1 MLLPQGSWMYD
12 NLNPKLPA
20 KLVDVT
26 PWVKTKVWPSRT
38 MAPLTPI
45 AVPPQAKAI
54 ASQKTPPLKK
64 KIINWSW
71 GTIPFFFLILALTA

>member
-26 PWVKTKVWPSRT
+26 PWVKTKVWPSRK

-54 ASQKTPPLKK
+54 ASQKTPPLKSK
-64 KIINWSW
+64 KKES
-71 GTIPFFFLILALTA
+71 LTAHGE

>member
-1 MLLPQGSWMYD
+1 MYD

-26 PWVKTKVWPSRT
+26 PWVKTKVWPSRK

-64 KIINWSW
+64 KS
-71 GTIPFFFLILALTA
+71 LTADGE

>member
-1 MLLPQGSWMYD
+1 MYD

-26 PWVKTKVWPSRT
+26 PWVKTKVWPSRK

-54 ASQKTPPLKK
+54 ASQKTPPLKSK
-64 KIINWSW
+64 KKNH
-71 GTIPFFFLILALTA
+71 

>member
-1 MLLPQGSWMYD
+1 MLLPQGSWRYD

-26 PWVKTKVWPSRT
+26 PWVKTKVWPSRK

-54 ASQKTPPLKK
+54 ASQKTPPLKSK
-64 KIINWSW
+64 KKES
-71 GTIPFFFLILALTA
+71 LTAHGE

>member
-1 MLLPQGSWMYD
+1 MLAPQGSWLYD
-12 NLNPKLPA
+12 SLNPQLAA

-26 PWVKTKVWPSRT
+26 PWVKTKVWPSRK

-64 KIINWSW
+64 KS
-71 GTIPFFFLILALTA
+71 LTADGE